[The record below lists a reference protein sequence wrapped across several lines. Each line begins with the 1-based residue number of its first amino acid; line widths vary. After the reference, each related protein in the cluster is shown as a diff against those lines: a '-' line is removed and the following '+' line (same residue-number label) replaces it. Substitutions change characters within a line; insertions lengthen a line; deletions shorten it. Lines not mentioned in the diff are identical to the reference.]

1 MLPITTYNI
10 PESANSK
17 IHADLQ
23 WLCIVLEKPLSP
35 ADEDLLKKICTA
47 LTADFQSEVVLINL
61 PENES
66 LSIIDFNFKNI
77 KLMIS
82 FGVIPSRLGIWIDL
96 AIPDI
101 RFLES
106 YTFILTK
113 PLAELANNP
122 AAKKQLWSGMQLFME
137 SRS

>member
-10 PESANSK
+10 PEPAISK
-17 IHADLQ
+17 IHTEAQ

-35 ADEDLLKKICTA
+35 PDEDLLKKICTA
-47 LTADFQSEVVLINL
+47 LKADFQSEVVVINL
-61 PENES
+61 QETES
-66 LSIIDFNFKNI
+66 LSVIDFNHTNI

-96 AIPDI
+96 ATPDI

>member
-10 PESANSK
+10 PEPANSK
-17 IHADLQ
+17 IHIDLQ

-35 ADEDLLKKICTA
+35 TDEDLLKKICTA
-47 LTADFQSEVVLINL
+47 LKADFQSEVVLINMQ
-61 PENES
+61 ENES
-66 LSIIDFNFKNI
+66 LSAVDFKHTNI

-82 FGVIPSRLGIWIDL
+82 FGVMPSRLGMWIDL
-96 AIPDI
+96 TKPDI

>member
-10 PESANSK
+10 PEPANSK
-17 IHADLQ
+17 IHAELQ
-23 WLCIVLEKPLSP
+23 WLCVVLEKSLIP

-47 LTADFQSEVVLINL
+47 LKADFQSEVVMINL
-61 PENES
+61 QENES
-66 LSIIDFNFKNI
+66 ISVIDFNHSRI

-82 FGVIPSRLGIWIDL
+82 FGVMPARLGIWIDL
-96 AIPDI
+96 AKPDI

-137 SRS
+137 SKS